1 MKKLF
6 IFFLVIIELFAVPYL
21 ILRIYN
27 NKSILGKVSVN
38 PIDKNNISFDE
49 KNKLKSF
56 YEPRPNSI
64 EKINE
69 WSPYKGTYTINSDSL
84 NERFDYSV
92 DKPERTYR
100 IITLGDSFTYGLY
113 NNTEDNWPER
123 LEDLL
128 NKKIKCTNINKF
140 EIINLGVQ
148 GYDVQYEAY
157 RFQKRGEKY
166 NPDLIL
172 WFIKLNNFYQIN
184 EIMLPKV
191 KQYQEEMQKNG
202 TLDQSYAP
210 WSKALTA
217 TYNSLGETKI
227 LKLILE
233 FIQGFDKNY
242 KNNLILMT
250 FSDTDKKYKQLLV
263 DAAQKR
269 KKTYVFDQVTN
280 TYKIDQYHFLT
291 DWHPNQ
297 KGHQKIAEDVF
308 EYLTKNKIVPCN

>member
-113 NNTEDNWPER
+113 NNTKDNWPER

-191 KQYQEEMQKNG
+191 KQYQEELQKNG

-227 LKLILE
+227 LKLISE

>member
-191 KQYQEEMQKNG
+191 KQYQEELQKNG